1 MGNATRA
8 GITPL
13 AELRRRAQDE
23 LDSNPTITVY
33 WITPDGFWISRAA
46 SPKAQFRAQ
55 VDSINQAIAN
65 ATKQFTRLRETLERI
80 GPL

>member
-1 MGNATRA
+1 MSDATRA

-13 AELRRRAQDE
+13 AELRQRAQAE

-33 WITPDGFWISRAA
+33 WVTPDGFYVSRAA
-46 SPKAQFRAQ
+46 SHKAQFRAQ
-55 VDSINQAIAN
+55 VDSINQSIARV
-65 ATKQFTRLRETLERI
+65 AQRFTQLRATLERI